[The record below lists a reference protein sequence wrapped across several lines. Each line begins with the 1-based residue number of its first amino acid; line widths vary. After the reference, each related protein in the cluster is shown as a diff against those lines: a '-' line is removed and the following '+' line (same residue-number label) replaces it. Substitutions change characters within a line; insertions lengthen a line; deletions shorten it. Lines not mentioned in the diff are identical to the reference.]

1 MTSDTQRIVLG
12 SRSPRRLELLRL
24 IVPQR
29 RIDVVPPESA
39 EEPDFSDARDWP
51 AVERRL
57 AEIARL
63 KCDDVLRQLDR
74 DDFAAVITADTV
86 IVASDDDGRPVVLG
100 QPPDGDGWQRV
111 VRDWFT
117 RYLLG
122 KDHYAASAVCVH
134 IPGVSENPWDVDGRR
149 RESLVKTRVR
159 FDAAA
164 ERWLDWYL
172 GTGEPLGKAG
182 GYGIQGAGGLFVS
195 EIEGSLNNVVG
206 LPIRETLE
214 MLEELGIVDR

>member
-1 MTSDTQRIVLG
+1 MTSDPQRIVLG

-100 QPPDGDGWQRV
+100 QPPDDDGWEWV
-111 VRDWFT
+111 VRKWFT

-122 KDHYAASAVCVH
+122 RDHVAASVVC
-134 IPGVSENPWDVDGRR
+134 IAADGRR
-149 RESLVKTRVR
+149 RECTVKTRVR

-172 GTGEPLGKAG
+172 GTGEPRGKAG

-195 EIEGSLNNVVG
+195 EIEGSLSNVVG